1 MCIYIQLLLIWQY
14 VVFKCRE
21 DQPVVMQWSNIS
33 EPDLKT
39 GPEEAPS
46 DYELPMTQCAA
57 YDQGFNP
64 GDRIEDAVYEKVD
77 V

>member
-1 MCIYIQLLLIWQY
+1 MVI
-14 VVFKCRE
+14 
-21 DQPVVMQWSNIS
+21 QWSKIS
-33 EPDLKT
+33 EPEMPGITAEQPDWKT

-57 YDQGFNP
+57 YGQGSNP

>member
-1 MCIYIQLLLIWQY
+1 MIWQY

-33 EPDLKT
+33 EPEMPGVTTKD
-39 GPEEAPS
+39 
-46 DYELPMTQCAA
+46 ELPMTQCAA
-57 YDQGFNP
+57 YGQGFNP
-64 GDRIEDAVYEKVD
+64 GDRIEDPVYEELD

>member
-1 MCIYIQLLLIWQY
+1 M
-14 VVFKCRE
+14 
-21 DQPVVMQWSNIS
+21 VMQWSKLSEPETPGITTK

-57 YDQGFNP
+57 YGQGFNP
-64 GDRIEDAVYEKVD
+64 GDRIEDAVYEKVE
-77 V
+77 